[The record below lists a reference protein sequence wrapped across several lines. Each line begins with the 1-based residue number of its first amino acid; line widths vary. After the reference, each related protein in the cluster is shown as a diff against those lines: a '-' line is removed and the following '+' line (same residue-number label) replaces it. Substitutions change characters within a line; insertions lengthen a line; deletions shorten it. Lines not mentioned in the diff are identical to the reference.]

1 MQNIWNNKSRKE
13 HFMIAEIYHKF
24 STNLEDVL
32 TGDFFGPMRYLPF
45 NRGLNQIF
53 KNYAVSEDPQV
64 MHILSNAADDDF
76 DFEFWKRSENGLVE
90 IDGFIPLAS
99 VGIGIEVKYRSGLSG
114 GNQLE
119 KEAQVL
125 DEWCNGK
132 EKLLILIAEAE
143 EAKAIYIENK
153 DKPVF
158 QDVHLAYLSW
168 QDILLGLDQISTA
181 SSYEKRIVEDLKAL
195 LREKGFISFE
205 GFSMDQPVVDKD
217 ICWTM
222 E

>member
-1 MQNIWNNKSRKE
+1 
-13 HFMIAEIYHKF
+13 MIAEIYHKF
-24 STNLEDVL
+24 STDLEDVL
-32 TGDFFGPMRYLPF
+32 TGDFFGAMRYMPF

-64 MHILSNAADDDF
+64 THILSNAADDDF
-76 DFEFWKRSENGLVE
+76 NFEFWKRSENGRVE
-90 IDGFIPLAS
+90 IDGFIPLTS

-114 GNQLE
+114 GDQLE

-132 EKLLILIAEAE
+132 EKLLILIGEVE

-153 DKPVF
+153 DKRVF
-158 QDVHLAYLSW
+158 RDVHLAYLSW
-168 QDILLGLDQISTA
+168 QDILLGLDQVLIS
-181 SSYEKRIVEDLKAL
+181 SSYEKKMIEDLKTL
-195 LREKGFISFE
+195 LREKGFVSFE
-205 GFSMDQPVVDKD
+205 GFSIDQPVVDKD

-222 E
+222 DGNDFVKSDA

>member
-1 MQNIWNNKSRKE
+1 
-13 HFMIAEIYHKF
+13 MIAEIYHKF
-24 STNLEDVL
+24 STDLEDVL
-32 TGDFFGPMRYLPF
+32 IGDFFGAMRYMPF

-64 MHILSNAADDDF
+64 THILSNAADDDF
-76 DFEFWKRSENGLVE
+76 NFEFWKRSENGLVE
-90 IDGFIPLAS
+90 IDGFIPLTS

-114 GNQLE
+114 GDQLE

-132 EKLLILIAEAE
+132 EKLLILIGEAE

-153 DKPVF
+153 DKRVF
-158 QDVHLAYLSW
+158 RDVHLAYLSW
-168 QDILLGLDQISTA
+168 QDILLGLDQVLIS
-181 SSYEKRIVEDLKAL
+181 SSYEKKMIEDLKTL
-195 LREKGFISFE
+195 LREKGVVSFE
-205 GFSMDQPVVDKD
+205 GFSIDQPVVDKD

-222 E
+222 DGNDFVKSDA

>member
-1 MQNIWNNKSRKE
+1 
-13 HFMIAEIYHKF
+13 MIAEIYHKF
-24 STNLEDVL
+24 STDLEDVL
-32 TGDFFGPMRYLPF
+32 TGDFFGAIRYMPF

-64 MHILSNAADDDF
+64 THILSNAADDDF
-76 DFEFWKRSENGLVE
+76 NFEFWKRSENGLVE
-90 IDGFIPLAS
+90 IDGFIPLTS

-114 GNQLE
+114 GDQLE

-132 EKLLILIAEAE
+132 EKLLILIGEAE

-153 DKPVF
+153 DKRVF
-158 QDVHLAYLSW
+158 RDVHLAYLSW
-168 QDILLGLDQISTA
+168 QDILLGLDQVLIS
-181 SSYEKRIVEDLKAL
+181 SSYEKKMIEDLKTL
-195 LREKGFISFE
+195 LREKGFVSFE
-205 GFSMDQPVVDKD
+205 GFSIDQPVVDKD

-222 E
+222 DGNDFVKSDA

>member
-1 MQNIWNNKSRKE
+1 
-13 HFMIAEIYHKF
+13 MIAEIYHKF
-24 STNLEDVL
+24 STDLEDVL
-32 TGDFFGPMRYLPF
+32 TGDFFGAMRYMPF

-64 MHILSNAADDDF
+64 THILSNAADDDF
-76 DFEFWKRSENGLVE
+76 NFEFWKRSENGLVE
-90 IDGFIPLAS
+90 IDGFIPLTS

-114 GNQLE
+114 GDQLE

-132 EKLLILIAEAE
+132 EKLLILIGEAE

-153 DKPVF
+153 DKRVF
-158 QDVHLAYLSW
+158 RDVHLAYLSW
-168 QDILLGLDQISTA
+168 QDLLLGLDQVLIS
-181 SSYEKRIVEDLKAL
+181 SSYEKKMIEDLKTL
-195 LREKGFISFE
+195 LREKGFVSFE
-205 GFSMDQPVVDKD
+205 GFSIDQPVVDKD

-222 E
+222 DGNDFVKSDA

>member
-1 MQNIWNNKSRKE
+1 
-13 HFMIAEIYHKF
+13 MIAEIYHKF
-24 STNLEDVL
+24 STDLEDVL
-32 TGDFFGPMRYLPF
+32 TGDFFGAMRYMPF

-64 MHILSNAADDDF
+64 THILSNAADDDF
-76 DFEFWKRSENGLVE
+76 NFEFWKRSENGLVE
-90 IDGFIPLAS
+90 IDGFIPLTS

-114 GNQLE
+114 GDQLE

-132 EKLLILIAEAE
+132 EKLLILIGEAE

-153 DKPVF
+153 DKRVF
-158 QDVHLAYLSW
+158 RDVYLAYLSW
-168 QDILLGLDQISTA
+168 QDILLGLDQVLIS
-181 SSYEKRIVEDLKAL
+181 SSYEKKMIEDLKTL
-195 LREKGFISFE
+195 LREKGFVSFE
-205 GFSMDQPVVDKD
+205 GFSIDQPVVDKD

-222 E
+222 DGNDFVKSDA

>member
-1 MQNIWNNKSRKE
+1 
-13 HFMIAEIYHKF
+13 MIAEIYHKF
-24 STNLEDVL
+24 STDLEDVL
-32 TGDFFGPMRYLPF
+32 TGHFFGAMRYMPF

-64 MHILSNAADDDF
+64 THILSNAADDDF
-76 DFEFWKRSENGLVE
+76 NFEFWKRSENGLVE
-90 IDGFIPLAS
+90 IDGFIPLTS

-114 GNQLE
+114 GDQLE

-132 EKLLILIAEAE
+132 EKLLILIGEAE

-153 DKPVF
+153 DKRVF
-158 QDVHLAYLSW
+158 RDVHLAYLSW
-168 QDILLGLDQISTA
+168 QDILLGLDQVLIS
-181 SSYEKRIVEDLKAL
+181 SSYEKKMIEDLKTL
-195 LREKGFISFE
+195 LREKGFVSFE
-205 GFSMDQPVVDKD
+205 GFSIDQPVVDKD

-222 E
+222 DGNDFVKSDA

>member
-1 MQNIWNNKSRKE
+1 
-13 HFMIAEIYHKF
+13 MIAEIYHKF
-24 STNLEDVL
+24 STDLEDVL
-32 TGDFFGPMRYLPF
+32 TGDFFGAMRYMPF

-64 MHILSNAADDDF
+64 THILSNAADF
-76 DFEFWKRSENGLVE
+76 NFEFWKRSENGLVE
-90 IDGFIPLAS
+90 IDGFIPLTS

-114 GNQLE
+114 GDQLE

-132 EKLLILIAEAE
+132 EKLLILIGEAE

-153 DKPVF
+153 DKRVF
-158 QDVHLAYLSW
+158 RDVHLAYLSW
-168 QDILLGLDQISTA
+168 QDILLGLDQVLIS
-181 SSYEKRIVEDLKAL
+181 SSYEKKMIEDLKTL
-195 LREKGFISFE
+195 LREKGFVSFE
-205 GFSMDQPVVDKD
+205 GFSIDQPVVDKD

-222 E
+222 DGNDFVKSDA

>member
-1 MQNIWNNKSRKE
+1 
-13 HFMIAEIYHKF
+13 MIAEIYHKF
-24 STNLEDVL
+24 STDLEDVL
-32 TGDFFGPMRYLPF
+32 TGDFFGAMRYMPF

-64 MHILSNAADDDF
+64 THILSNAADDDF
-76 DFEFWKRSENGLVE
+76 NFEFWKRSENGLVE
-90 IDGFIPLAS
+90 IDGFIPLTS

-114 GNQLE
+114 GDQLE

-132 EKLLILIAEAE
+132 EKLLILIGEAE

-153 DKPVF
+153 DKRVF
-158 QDVHLAYLSW
+158 RDVHLAYLSW
-168 QDILLGLDQISTA
+168 QDILLGLDQVLIS
-181 SSYEKRIVEDLKAL
+181 SSYEKKMIEDLKTL
-195 LREKGFISFE
+195 LREKGFVSFE
-205 GFSMDQPVVDKD
+205 GFSIDQPVVHQD

-222 E
+222 DGNDFVKSDA

>member
-1 MQNIWNNKSRKE
+1 
-13 HFMIAEIYHKF
+13 MIAEIYHKF
-24 STNLEDVL
+24 STDLEDVL
-32 TGDFFGPMRYLPF
+32 TGDFFGAMRYMPF

-64 MHILSNAADDDF
+64 THILSNAADDDF
-76 DFEFWKRSENGLVE
+76 NFEFWKRSENGLVE
-90 IDGFIPLAS
+90 IDGFIPLTS

-114 GNQLE
+114 GDQLE

-132 EKLLILIAEAE
+132 EKLLILIGEAE

-153 DKPVF
+153 DKRVF
-158 QDVHLAYLSW
+158 RDVHLAYLSW
-168 QDILLGLDQISTA
+168 QDILLGLDQVLI
-181 SSYEKRIVEDLKAL
+181 SSYEKKMIEDLKTL
-195 LREKGFISFE
+195 LREKGFVSFE
-205 GFSMDQPVVDKD
+205 GFSIDQPVVDKD

-222 E
+222 DGNDFVKSDA

>member
-1 MQNIWNNKSRKE
+1 
-13 HFMIAEIYHKF
+13 MIAEIYHKF
-24 STNLEDVL
+24 STDLEDVL
-32 TGDFFGPMRYLPF
+32 TGDFFGAMRYMPF

-64 MHILSNAADDDF
+64 THILSNAADDDF
-76 DFEFWKRSENGLVE
+76 NFEFWKRSENGLVE
-90 IDGFIPLAS
+90 IDGFIPLTS

-114 GNQLE
+114 GDQLE

-132 EKLLILIAEAE
+132 EKLLILIGEAE

-153 DKPVF
+153 DKRVF
-158 QDVHLAYLSW
+158 RDVHLAYLSW
-168 QDILLGLDQISTA
+168 QDILLGLDQVLIS
-181 SSYEKRIVEDLKAL
+181 SSYEKKIIEDLKTL
-195 LREKGFISFE
+195 LREKGFVSFE
-205 GFSMDQPVVDKD
+205 GFSIDQPVVDKD

-222 E
+222 DGNDFVKSDA

>member
-1 MQNIWNNKSRKE
+1 
-13 HFMIAEIYHKF
+13 MIAEIYHKF
-24 STNLEDVL
+24 STDLEDVL
-32 TGDFFGPMRYLPF
+32 TGDFFGAMRYMPF

-64 MHILSNAADDDF
+64 THILSNAADDDF
-76 DFEFWKRSENGLVE
+76 NFEFWKRSENGLVK
-90 IDGFIPLAS
+90 IDGFIPLTS

-114 GNQLE
+114 GDQLE

-132 EKLLILIAEAE
+132 EKLLILIGEAE

-153 DKPVF
+153 DKRVF
-158 QDVHLAYLSW
+158 RDVHLAYLSW
-168 QDILLGLDQISTA
+168 QDILLGLDQVLIS
-181 SSYEKRIVEDLKAL
+181 SSYEKKMIEDLKTL
-195 LREKGFISFE
+195 LREKGFVSFE
-205 GFSMDQPVVDKD
+205 GFSIDQPVVDKD

-222 E
+222 DGNDFVKSDA

>member
-1 MQNIWNNKSRKE
+1 
-13 HFMIAEIYHKF
+13 MIAEIYHKF
-24 STNLEDVL
+24 STDLEDVL
-32 TGDFFGPMRYLPF
+32 TGDFFGAMRYMPF

-64 MHILSNAADDDF
+64 THILSNAADDDF
-76 DFEFWKRSENGLVE
+76 NFEFWKRSENGLVE
-90 IDGFIPLAS
+90 IDGFIPLTS

-114 GNQLE
+114 GDQLE

-132 EKLLILIAEAE
+132 EKLLILIGEAE

-153 DKPVF
+153 DKRVF
-158 QDVHLAYLSW
+158 RDVHLAYLSW
-168 QDILLGLDQISTA
+168 QDILLGLDQVLIS
-181 SSYEKRIVEDLKAL
+181 SSYEKKMIEDLKTL
-195 LREKGFISFE
+195 LREKGFVSFE
-205 GFSMDQPVVDKD
+205 VFSIDQPVVDKD

-222 E
+222 DGNDFVKSDA

>member
-1 MQNIWNNKSRKE
+1 
-13 HFMIAEIYHKF
+13 MIAEIYHKF
-24 STNLEDVL
+24 STDLEDVL
-32 TGDFFGPMRYLPF
+32 TGDFFGAMRYMPF

-64 MHILSNAADDDF
+64 THILSNAADDDF
-76 DFEFWKRSENGLVE
+76 NFEFWKRSENGLVE
-90 IDGFIPLAS
+90 IDGFIPLTS

-114 GNQLE
+114 GDQLE

-132 EKLLILIAEAE
+132 EKLLILIGEAE

-153 DKPVF
+153 DKRVF
-158 QDVHLAYLSW
+158 RDVHLAYLSW
-168 QDILLGLDQISTA
+168 QDILLGLDQVLIS
-181 SSYEKRIVEDLKAL
+181 SSYEKKMIEDLKTL
-195 LREKGFISFE
+195 LREKGFVSFE
-205 GFSMDQPVVDKD
+205 GFSIDQPVVDKD

-222 E
+222 DGNDFVKGDA

>member
-1 MQNIWNNKSRKE
+1 
-13 HFMIAEIYHKF
+13 MIAEIYHKF
-24 STNLEDVL
+24 STDLEDVL
-32 TGDFFGPMRYLPF
+32 TGDFFGAMRYMPF

-64 MHILSNAADDDF
+64 THILSNAADDDF
-76 DFEFWKRSENGLVE
+76 NFEFWKRSENGLVE
-90 IDGFIPLAS
+90 IDGFIPLTS

-114 GNQLE
+114 GDQLE

-132 EKLLILIAEAE
+132 EKLLILIGEAE

-153 DKPVF
+153 DKRVF
-158 QDVHLAYLSW
+158 RDVHLAYLSW
-168 QDILLGLDQISTA
+168 QDILLGLDQVLIS
-181 SSYEKRIVEDLKAL
+181 SSYEKKMIEDLKTL
-195 LREKGFISFE
+195 LREKGFVSFE
-205 GFSMDQPVVDKD
+205 GFSIDQPVADKD

-222 E
+222 DGNDFVKSDA

>member
-1 MQNIWNNKSRKE
+1 
-13 HFMIAEIYHKF
+13 MIAEIYHKF
-24 STNLEDVL
+24 STDLEDVL
-32 TGDFFGPMRYLPF
+32 TGDFFGAMRYMPF

-64 MHILSNAADDDF
+64 THILSNAADDDF
-76 DFEFWKRSENGLVE
+76 KFEFWKRSENGLVE
-90 IDGFIPLAS
+90 IDGFIPLTS

-114 GNQLE
+114 GDQLE

-132 EKLLILIAEAE
+132 EKLLILIGEAE

-153 DKPVF
+153 DKRVF
-158 QDVHLAYLSW
+158 RDVHLAYLSW
-168 QDILLGLDQISTA
+168 QDILLGLDQVLIS
-181 SSYEKRIVEDLKAL
+181 SSYEKKMIEDLKTL
-195 LREKGFISFE
+195 LREKGFVSFE
-205 GFSMDQPVVDKD
+205 GFSIDQPVVDKD

-222 E
+222 DGNDFVKSDA

>member
-1 MQNIWNNKSRKE
+1 
-13 HFMIAEIYHKF
+13 MIAEIYHKF
-24 STNLEDVL
+24 STDLEDVL
-32 TGDFFGPMRYLPF
+32 TGDFFGAMRYMPF

-64 MHILSNAADDDF
+64 THILSNAADDDF
-76 DFEFWKRSENGLVE
+76 NFEFWKRSENGLVE
-90 IDGFIPLAS
+90 IDGFIPLTS

-114 GNQLE
+114 GDQLE

-132 EKLLILIAEAE
+132 EKLLILIREAE

-153 DKPVF
+153 DKRVF
-158 QDVHLAYLSW
+158 RDVHLAYLSW
-168 QDILLGLDQISTA
+168 QDILLGLDQVLIS
-181 SSYEKRIVEDLKAL
+181 SSYEKKMIEDLKTL
-195 LREKGFISFE
+195 LREKGFVSFE
-205 GFSMDQPVVDKD
+205 GFSIDQPVVDKD

-222 E
+222 DGNDFVKSDA

>member
-1 MQNIWNNKSRKE
+1 
-13 HFMIAEIYHKF
+13 MIAEIYHKF
-24 STNLEDVL
+24 STDLEDVL
-32 TGDFFGPMRYLPF
+32 TGDFFGAMRYMPF

-64 MHILSNAADDDF
+64 THILSNAADDDF
-76 DFEFWKRSENGLVE
+76 NFEFWKRSENGLVE
-90 IDGFIPLAS
+90 IDGFIPLTS

-114 GNQLE
+114 GDQLE

-132 EKLLILIAEAE
+132 EKLLILIGEAE

-153 DKPVF
+153 DKRVF
-158 QDVHLAYLSW
+158 RDVHLAYLSW
-168 QDILLGLDQISTA
+168 QDILLGLDQVLIS
-181 SSYEKRIVEDLKAL
+181 LKTL
-195 LREKGFISFE
+195 LREKGFVSFE
-205 GFSMDQPVVDKD
+205 GFSIDQPVVDKD

-222 E
+222 DGNDFVKSDA

>member
-1 MQNIWNNKSRKE
+1 
-13 HFMIAEIYHKF
+13 MIAEIYHKF
-24 STNLEDVL
+24 STDLEDVL
-32 TGDFFGPMRYLPF
+32 TGDFFGAMRYMPF

-76 DFEFWKRSENGLVE
+76 NFEFWKRSENGLVE
-90 IDGFIPLAS
+90 IDGFIPLTS

-114 GNQLE
+114 GDQLE

-132 EKLLILIAEAE
+132 EKLLILIGEAE

-153 DKPVF
+153 DKRVF
-158 QDVHLAYLSW
+158 RDVHLAYLSW
-168 QDILLGLDQISTA
+168 QDILLGLDQVLIS
-181 SSYEKRIVEDLKAL
+181 SSYEKKMIEDLKTL
-195 LREKGFISFE
+195 LREKGFVSFE
-205 GFSMDQPVVDKD
+205 GFSIDQPVVDKD

-222 E
+222 DGNDFIKSDA

>member
-1 MQNIWNNKSRKE
+1 
-13 HFMIAEIYHKF
+13 MIAEIYHKF
-24 STNLEDVL
+24 STDLEDVL
-32 TGDFFGPMRYLPF
+32 TGDFFGVMRYMPF

-64 MHILSNAADDDF
+64 MHILSNAADGDF
-76 DFEFWKRSENGLVE
+76 NFEFWKRSENGLVE
-90 IDGFIPLAS
+90 IDGFIPLTS

-114 GNQLE
+114 GDQLE

-132 EKLLILIAEAE
+132 EKLLILIGEAE

-153 DKPVF
+153 DKRVF
-158 QDVHLAYLSW
+158 RDVHLAYLSW
-168 QDILLGLDQISTA
+168 QDILLGLDQVLIS
-181 SSYEKRIVEDLKAL
+181 SSYEKKMIEDLKTL
-195 LREKGFISFE
+195 LREKGFVSFE
-205 GFSMDQPVVDKD
+205 GFSIDQPVVDKD

-222 E
+222 DGNDFVKSDA

>member
-1 MQNIWNNKSRKE
+1 
-13 HFMIAEIYHKF
+13 MIAEIYHKF
-24 STNLEDVL
+24 STDLEDVL
-32 TGDFFGPMRYLPF
+32 TGDFFGAMRYMPF

-64 MHILSNAADDDF
+64 THILSNAADDDF
-76 DFEFWKRSENGLVE
+76 NFEFWKRSENGLVE
-90 IDGFIPLAS
+90 IDGFIPLTS

-114 GNQLE
+114 GDQLE

-132 EKLLILIAEAE
+132 EKLLILIGEAE

-153 DKPVF
+153 DKRVF
-158 QDVHLAYLSW
+158 RDVHLAYLSW
-168 QDILLGLDQISTA
+168 QDILLGLDQVLIS
-181 SSYEKRIVEDLKAL
+181 SSYEKKMIEDLKTL
-195 LREKGFISFE
+195 LREKGFVSFE
-205 GFSMDQPVVDKD
+205 GFSIDQPVVDKD

-222 E
+222 DGNDFVKSNA

>member
-1 MQNIWNNKSRKE
+1 MR
-13 HFMIAEIYHKF
+13 AEIYHKF
-24 STNLEDVL
+24 STDLEDVL
-32 TGDFFGPMRYLPF
+32 TGDFFGAMRYMPF

-64 MHILSNAADDDF
+64 THILSNAADDDF
-76 DFEFWKRSENGLVE
+76 NFEFWKRSENGLVE
-90 IDGFIPLAS
+90 IDGFIPLTS

-114 GNQLE
+114 GDQLE

-132 EKLLILIAEAE
+132 EKLLILIGEAE

-153 DKPVF
+153 DKRVF
-158 QDVHLAYLSW
+158 GDVHLAYLSW
-168 QDILLGLDQISTA
+168 QDILLGLDQVLIS
-181 SSYEKRIVEDLKAL
+181 SSYEKKMIEDLKTL
-195 LREKGFISFE
+195 LREKGFVSFE
-205 GFSMDQPVVDKD
+205 GFSIDQPVVDKD

-222 E
+222 DGNDFVKSDA

>member
-1 MQNIWNNKSRKE
+1 
-13 HFMIAEIYHKF
+13 MIAEIYHKF
-24 STNLEDVL
+24 STDLEDVL
-32 TGDFFGPMRYLPF
+32 TGDFFGAMRYMPF

-64 MHILSNAADDDF
+64 THILSNAADDDF
-76 DFEFWKRSENGLVE
+76 NFEFWKRPENGLVE
-90 IDGFIPLAS
+90 IDGFIPLTS

-114 GNQLE
+114 GDQLE

-132 EKLLILIAEAE
+132 EKLLILIGEAE

-153 DKPVF
+153 DKRVF
-158 QDVHLAYLSW
+158 RDVHLAYLSW
-168 QDILLGLDQISTA
+168 QDILLGLDQVLIS
-181 SSYEKRIVEDLKAL
+181 SSYEKKMIEDLKTL
-195 LREKGFISFE
+195 LREKGFVSFE
-205 GFSMDQPVVDKD
+205 GFSIDQPVVDKD

-222 E
+222 DGNDFVKSDA

>member
-1 MQNIWNNKSRKE
+1 
-13 HFMIAEIYHKF
+13 MIAEIYHKF
-24 STNLEDVL
+24 STDLEDVL
-32 TGDFFGPMRYLPF
+32 TGDFFGAMRYMPF

-64 MHILSNAADDDF
+64 THILSNAADDDF
-76 DFEFWKRSENGLVE
+76 NFEFWKRSENGLVE
-90 IDGFIPLAS
+90 IDGFIPLTS

-114 GNQLE
+114 GDQLE

-132 EKLLILIAEAE
+132 EKLLILIGEAE

-153 DKPVF
+153 DKRVF
-158 QDVHLAYLSW
+158 RDVHLAYLSW
-168 QDILLGLDQISTA
+168 QDILLGLDQVLIS
-181 SSYEKRIVEDLKAL
+181 SSYEKKMIEDLKTL
-195 LREKGFISFE
+195 LREKGLVSFE
-205 GFSMDQPVVDKD
+205 GFSIDQPVVDKD

-222 E
+222 DGNDFVKSDA